1 MPTSE
6 RPWEISWEK
15 WESAK
20 VPTERLDR
28 IAVVT
33 NARNPSAL
41 RRKTFPAYPMDAALM
56 LTAVVFEH
64 HKQRLKFDEKPTLK
78 QIKQIKRVAEITG
91 ELERTIKLLDEPT
104 RFRLRNVYK
113 GLALPLPEIRSL
125 FDAAQTA
132 AIPIEKKESN
142 RPSRS
147 FKHRSLDLLIHGLYR
162 LIVVDARGELTLWED
177 RVSGLL
183 KGTLPAVLE
192 LLRPNLHNILP
203 EKIPFSTL
211 HRALARARKAYAS

>member
-6 RPWEISWEK
+6 RPWEIPWEE
-15 WESAK
+15 WESGK

-41 RRKTFPAYPMDAALM
+41 RRKTFSTHPVDVALM

-64 HKQRLKFDEKPTLK
+64 HKQRLKFEKPTLK

-91 ELERTIKLLDEPT
+91 ELERTIELLDEPI
-104 RFRLRNVYK
+104 RFRLKNAYN
-113 GLALPLPEIRSL
+113 GLALPLHEIHSL

-132 AIPIEKKESN
+132 AIPIERKESN
-142 RPSRS
+142 RPPRS
-147 FKHRSLDLLIHGLYR
+147 FKNRSLDLLIHCLYGL
-162 LIVVDARGELTLWED
+162 IIVDARGELTLWED
-177 RVSGLL
+177 SASGLL

-211 HRALARARKAYAS
+211 HRALARAKKAYAS